1 MAVAPTNTLKPQ
13 LLVLKEGDFVF
24 EEGDEAI
31 FAYVLTEGEIEILQT
46 VKGEPHVLGK
56 VEKGTV
62 FGEMAIIDGF
72 PRSASARAATECK
85 VQEVGHKEFI
95 NYISKKPDAAFS
107 IMTRLSGF
115 VRSAD
120 KQASKNLLFA
130 SNDGNNEEENDQK
143 NDQTDK
149 VAVHNFEDT
158 ESIYSKPPS
167 KPVII
172 TAVSLLLFTLCMVIW
187 SYFSFVDKTV
197 ATRGKFTNTAP
208 NIEIQSTGSSFIEEL
223 NLERGQHVS
232 KGETIAK
239 LDGTVV
245 NANLKIVK
253 DKINAVKN
261 KILRLGIQKKSIL
274 NETLEKDSYGQLDKI
289 NADILNNHF
298 DEYMIKMKT
307 FSSDLLRIDKEIA
320 SMSKDQKLL
329 RDQLQ
334 IKIKIEEGKKNLFKK
349 NVGSLIDTL
358 NSTDQRI
365 SMSRQ
370 LQSIVSNIE
379 KQEMQKITIADQT
392 KSFITEKL
400 TGIAEELSS
409 LNDQLL
415 QQNEELIKN
424 ELEKSNLHI
433 KSPVEG
439 IVLNLP
445 TVTVGSLLNKG
456 ESIVTLVR
464 TGLPLVLEIDIDP
477 KDASDVFTGDPVS
490 IKVDALPFQQFG
502 DIEGTLVYVS
512 DDTVEESLQ
521 GESGAFYRGRV
532 DVEDSEILG
541 LPEDFDLTPGMLAS
555 ADLKVGKRRLI
566 TYFTNPIL
574 KSLSSAMREP
584 D

>member
-130 SNDGNNEEENDQK
+130 SNAENNEEENDQN

-187 SYFSFVDKTV
+187 SSFSFVDKTV
-197 ATRGKFTNTAP
+197 STRGKFTNTAP

-232 KGETIAK
+232 QGETIAK

-261 KILRLGIQKKSIL
+261 KILRLEIQKQSIL
-274 NETLEKDSYGQLDKI
+274 NETLEKDSYAQLDKI
-289 NADILNNHF
+289 NADILKNHF

-320 SMSKDQKLL
+320 SMSKDQKLMS
-329 RDQLQ
+329 DQLQ

-379 KQEMQKITIADQT
+379 KQEMQKITIADQI

>member
-1 MAVAPTNTLKPQ
+1 MAVASTNTLKPQ

-31 FAYVLTEGEIEILQT
+31 FAYVLIEGAIEIVQT
-46 VKGEPHVLGK
+46 IKGEQQVLGK

-95 NYISKKPDAAFS
+95 NYISKKPDAAFT

-187 SYFSFVDKTV
+187 STFSFVDKTV

-223 NLERGQHVS
+223 NLDRGQHVK
-232 KGETIAK
+232 KGETIAI

-261 KILRLGIQKKSIL
+261 KILRLELQKQSIL
-274 NETLEKDSYGQLDKI
+274 NETLKKDSFGQLDKI

-307 FSSDLLRIDKEIA
+307 FSSDLLRIDKEID

-334 IKIKIEEGKKNLFKK
+334 IKIKIEEGKKNLFEK

-379 KQEMQKITIADQT
+379 KQKMQKVTIADQI
-392 KSFITEKL
+392 KSFVTEKL

-521 GESGAFYRGRV
+521 GESGAYYRGRV

-574 KSLSSAMREP
+574 RSLSSAMREP